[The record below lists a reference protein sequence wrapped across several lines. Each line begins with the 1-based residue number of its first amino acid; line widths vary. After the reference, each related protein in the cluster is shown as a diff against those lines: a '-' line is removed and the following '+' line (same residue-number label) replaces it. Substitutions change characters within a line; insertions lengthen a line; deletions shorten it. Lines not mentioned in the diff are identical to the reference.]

1 MKVIKKEHN
10 HKEIAMKHAKKK
22 MHTHT
27 PTLQLSPALLHIGGG
42 GIGQSG
48 FLPHDAM
55 FMSGNP
61 SFGMP
66 KEPESNKALQAVEGI
81 SSVVGGLVS
90 AYQGYKAIKARSG
103 QLRDFVSRLRARG
116 RTINDTEGDNMDV
129 EMQNLD
135 EQVTRSFNAPSEAGD
150 SEANFHTMDADE
162 MQESI
167 NRQIERDMNADTET
181 ERSFGTADE
190 NVGQPSEA
198 TEVTDPMSG
207 YGENVNSELDAILN
221 DAYPDATNP
230 NLYGATAEEQ
240 ANFSYYNSTRMP
252 GSSTNYNQVRSNF
265 NDLRARA
272 AQDSQR
278 YGRSLEDVERD
289 YGIRR
294 PPVSRLANIRGRISN
309 MTQDLNDRVTQWSNR
324 LTSRVSNI
332 NSQLEGTGENAFEE
346 FGTEMNPV
354 EDAVPD
360 MAASASEDI
369 GSSLGQAMD
378 TTAGTTADIGETA
391 GTEASG
397 FAGAGAEAGTEM
409 GAIAG
414 EAAGEVAGV
423 AGGLEAGAAGAEAG
437 AAIGGEVAA
446 GLSAGAEAGEIIGEI
461 GLGLLALL

>member
-27 PTLQLSPALLHIGGG
+27 PTLQINPALLHIGGG

-55 FMSGNP
+55 FMTGN
-61 SFGMP
+61 SSLGMP

-103 QLRDFVSRLRARG
+103 QIRDFVNRMRARG
-116 RTINDTEGDNMDV
+116 RTINDTDGDLMEQ
-129 EMQNLD
+129 EMQDLD
-135 EQVTRSFNAPSEAGD
+135 TQVTRSFNAPSEAGD
-150 SEANFHTMDADE
+150 SEANFHTMDGDE

-190 NVGQPSEA
+190 NIGQPTEA
-198 TEVTDPMSG
+198 TEPMSS

-240 ANFSYYNSTRMP
+240 ANFDYYNSTRMP
-252 GSSTNYNQVRSNF
+252 NSLNTNYNEVRSSF
-265 NDLRARA
+265 NNLRANA
-272 AQDSQR
+272 AQDAQR
-278 YGRSLEDVERD
+278 YGRPLEDVERD

-309 MTQDLNDRVTQWSNR
+309 MTQDLNDRVTQWGNR

-346 FGTEMNPV
+346 FGTEMNPI

-360 MAASASEDI
+360 MAASASEDV

-378 TTAGTTADIGETA
+378 TTAGTTAEIGETA

-414 EAAGEVAGV
+414 EAAGDIAGV
-423 AGGLEAGAAGAEAG
+423 AGGVEAGAAAGVEAG
-437 AAIGGEVAA
+437 AIGGEVAA
-446 GLSAGAEAGEIIGEI
+446 GLSAGADAEIIGEI